1 MPKMKTH
8 SGCKKRFKKTATG
21 KIKRARAFRRH
32 HAWAK
37 SSKTVRDLRG
47 GAYFAKGN
55 RQNIEILLPYD

>member
-8 SGCKKRFKKTATG
+8 SASKKRFTKNSAG

-37 SSKTVRDLRG
+37 NAKKVRDLRQG
-47 GAYFAKGN
+47 TFVHESHMKNLA
-55 RQNIEILLPYD
+55 ILMPY